1 MQVKVVGLKRW
12 KGTMDGKSID
22 SAKLYVQVKLDGTR
36 NGDSNGVSQFAA
48 GFATEEIRLP
58 SGDMLRGLEGTQ
70 VPFVVELDT
79 ERVTNGREAREVVV
93 GVRLVEAAK
102 PSQVRDVRAA

>member
-12 KGTMDGKSID
+12 KGTMEGKTID

-36 NGDSNGVSQFAA
+36 NGDNNGVSQFAA

-58 SGDMLRGLEGTQ
+58 NGEMLRKLESTP
-70 VPFVVELDT
+70 VPFLAELDT
-79 ERVTNGREAREVVV
+79 ERVSNGREAREVVV
-93 GVRLVEAAK
+93 GVRLVEPVK
-102 PSQVRDVRAA
+102 PSQVRDVRVA